1 MWKIWGKKYDLGGEL
16 KCVREEK
23 DIEVEHTK
31 NINRKYEN
39 AQATVAD
46 IEYDQIEL
54 QSHIDYLTSDLV
66 VSCKSANEIKKNWT
80 RTSIVK
86 LNLEN
91 MYSN

>member
-1 MWKIWGKKYDLGGEL
+1 M

-66 VSCKSANEIKKNWT
+66 VSCESANEIKARWT
-80 RTSIVK
+80 MKKIVK
-86 LNLEN
+86 FHLYNL
-91 MYSN
+91 YKH